1 MSCFRLGLWGFCYA
15 SVGSCSCLGYAI
27 ADSSLPPYRFLSK
40 FILLLS
46 SLNKGCDRWVKSN
59 GEFCPRHSIRNVH
72 EGKEMEFI
80 SDIASGLGSVNWEV
94 IAQLTFV
101 ALIMLSGP
109 IVIFL
114 LAAQRGN
121 L

>member
-1 MSCFRLGLWGFCYA
+1 
-15 SVGSCSCLGYAI
+15 
-27 ADSSLPPYRFLSK
+27 
-40 FILLLS
+40 
-46 SLNKGCDRWVKSN
+46 
-59 GEFCPRHSIRNVH
+59 
-72 EGKEMEFI
+72 MEFI